1 MFNVLRNA
9 QAVWEYSAE
18 NLPIL
23 EREGIEGTRVKLLPL
38 GFHEG
43 LATIPQQD
51 EDIDV
56 LFYGS
61 QNPRRE
67 NILNEL
73 RDRCALVNLFGI
85 YGEQRDAWIA
95 RSKVILNMHF
105 YDAGVAEQ
113 PRVSYLLNNRRCIV
127 SETSKADPFAPLC
140 RTVPYENLVEA
151 CLDLIRDP
159 AARETLKST
168 AWEEFSQQPMT
179 TNLEKIL

>member
-1 MFNVLRNA
+1 MD
-9 QAVWEYSAE
+9 
-18 NLPIL
+18 
-23 EREGIEGTRVKLLPL
+23 T
-38 GFHEG
+38 
-43 LATIPQQD
+43 
-51 EDIDV
+51 
-56 LFYGS
+56 
-61 QNPRRE
+61 
-67 NILNEL
+67 
-73 RDRCALVNLFGI
+73 
-85 YGEQRDAWIA
+85 
-95 RSKVILNMHF
+95 
-105 YDAGVAEQ
+105 GVAEQ